1 MRCWG
6 ARSGSSSNSQTS
18 SALQVEVAKQA
29 EDEQG
34 SRRKHMALPLC
45 GPQQPISAV
54 DLTAWVRGAIG
65 CAWEDRYA
73 AACMQLHSECG
84 CDNTAALQ
92 LLERDD
98 LTSVGFKPFH
108 AKQICARLA
117 HRLEAGAVPEASVKQ
132 ADTEFEDCISD
143 GPSGAALSVPKERG
157 TRRSAPSKRSFTE
170 MCAWC
175 LGCVVVCGAWS
186 WCHFDSFHKAM
197 IVTGY
202 LSTAGTVLCLP
213 LLKLYRWTFGCE
225 VSIGAWGWF
234 HFVSLHDAM
243 ILTGYSL
250 VVCILAYVLYLPF
263 DEGRCPL
270 SSLPLAKPLSSLPL
284 PHSSF

>member
-1 MRCWG
+1 MNPLRPQIGNVLRIVQTRSTSIYAGSGLSDCEAFEAAGLNYDPQTLLAPATMRCWG
-6 ARSGSSSNSQTS
+6 ARTSSGSNSQTS

-29 EDEQG
+29 KDEEG

-157 TRRSAPSKRSFTE
+157 TRR
-170 MCAWC
+170 
-175 LGCVVVCGAWS
+175 
-186 WCHFDSFHKAM
+186 
-197 IVTGY
+197 
-202 LSTAGTVLCLP
+202 
-213 LLKLYRWTFGCE
+213 
-225 VSIGAWGWF
+225 
-234 HFVSLHDAM
+234 
-243 ILTGYSL
+243 
-250 VVCILAYVLYLPF
+250 
-263 DEGRCPL
+263 
-270 SSLPLAKPLSSLPL
+270 
-284 PHSSF
+284 